1 MKPDTAR
8 HTLIKVAPGADASTV
23 ENAQLRLSA
32 MRASASLRSRNRI
45 ERIDDQ

>member
-23 ENAQLRLSA
+23 ENAQLRLTG
-32 MRASASLRSRNRI
+32 MRLRNRI
-45 ERIDDQ
+45 ERIDDE